1 MTAGSIPRQDRELY
15 EFEGF
20 VVDPYR
26 RLLTRDGEP
35 VPLPPKALATL
46 VALLDRHGQ
55 VVEKEEL
62 IQTVWPDTFI
72 TEATL
77 TQNVF
82 RLRKAL
88 GEEAGEHRF
97 IVTIPGRGYSF
108 VANVRRRAPA
118 LSASG
123 ELPRLELPPPTASV
137 EPPATSLVPPPSGA
151 VAAPMAPPAP
161 RAPLPEE
168 TTAVPISAPTAVPG
182 QAPAMTA
189 RGLSGLSPA
198 RRRALFGGSIL
209 GLLLLVVIL
218 AFRGDPAPSPPPS
231 SPSPRP
237 GAAMTAVVP
246 RRSVAVLG
254 FRNLSGRNESA
265 WLSTALAEM
274 FTVELGVGEALHTIT
289 GESVT
294 RTKRD
299 LGLGETE
306 NLSLETLSQ
315 VRGLLG
321 CDIVL
326 LGSYLALGA
335 EGEGKI
341 RVDLRLQDTG
351 SGDTL
356 GVITG
361 TRTEEQ
367 LFELVSELGLD
378 LRRKLGTETATAG
391 DATASTRAA
400 FPTNPEAARLYAEG
414 LEHLRDFDT
423 LAARDLLQQATRAE
437 PGFPLAH
444 AALARAWSTLG
455 YDVNAEQ
462 EAARAFELSAT
473 LPREDR
479 LLVEALYAETRRE
492 WPRAVEIYESL
503 WRFFPDDLEHGL
515 RLAQAQVTA
524 GQPQRALTTTATLR
538 RLPPPLSDDPRIDL
552 SDAEAAA
559 SLSDYVQL
567 ESSAA
572 RAAQKGRRLGA
583 RLLVAMALYHQGRA
597 LRNLGRTEEA
607 LAKIEEAENIL
618 SEMGDRVG
626 VARAAH
632 DRANL
637 LRDSGN
643 FEESRRQ
650 YERSLAIHREAG
662 NQRGIIRALTNLGA
676 LETQRGDYARA
687 QKLLRE
693 VVDVSREV
701 HDSIGEAQ
709 GLSTLGSLLYDQG
722 DLAGA
727 QRAAEES
734 LRQFRSVGSVVGEAS
749 VRMSLAGI
757 RLDLGRV
764 REAQAEAEAALALS
778 RKIGHKRGMASAL
791 RHLGQILL
799 DQGRVEDARA
809 AFQEMKGLAEQTGH
823 KLLLASAKSGLA
835 SIRHVQGDLAGARAE
850 QTEVLELW
858 KVTDERQQAALG
870 QLTLARIARD
880 EGKRAEAERETRN
893 AAEHFR
899 DLRLRNGEA
908 LAHELLALIALDR
921 EDAGGARREIDAA
934 LELIASS
941 QNRRIRLGLA
951 ITAGRVA
958 AAQGRVSEARQQLT
972 AARSEATT
980 LGFRLPALDAT
991 IALAEI
997 EIRRGEVE
1005 AGRAGLRAVQQEA
1018 TRQGFRLIAGQAER
1032 LLGGA
1037 PSRPAR

>member
-1 MTAGSIPRQDRELY
+1 MPRQDRELY

-46 VALLDRHGQ
+46 VALLERHGQ

-97 IVTIPGRGYSF
+97 IVTVPGRGYSF
-108 VANVRRRAPA
+108 VADVRRRTPS

-123 ELPRLELPPPTASV
+123 EFPRPELPSA
-137 EPPATSLVPPPSGA
+137 AVPPP
-151 VAAPMAPPAP
+151 AAPQPVPAQSVLTPQPVTTPQPAPVAPPAASSPGTPESEGVP
-161 RAPLPEE
+161 RSTPGSSSGTHLIQAPLP
-168 TTAVPISAPTAVPG
+168 AAD
-182 QAPAMTA
+182 
-189 RGLSGLSPA
+189 GLSGPA
-198 RRRALFGGSIL
+198 RSRRWLLAGGAML
-209 GLLLLVVIL
+209 GLILLAVALLVL
-218 AFRGDPAPSPPPS
+218 RQPAPSPAPVVPEPS
-231 SPSPRP
+231 
-237 GAAMTAVVP
+237 GAEAPALVP

-254 FRNLSGRNESA
+254 FRNLSEQSNTA

-274 FTVELGVGEALHTIT
+274 FTVELGVGERLHTIT

-294 RTKRD
+294 QTKRD

-306 NLSLETLSQ
+306 NLSRETLSQ

-326 LGSYLALGA
+326 LGSYLALGI

-351 SGDTL
+351 NGETL
-356 GVITG
+356 AVLTG

-367 LFELVSELGLD
+367 LFELVSELGRD
-378 LRRKLGTETATAG
+378 LRRKLGTEAAPV
-391 DATASTRAA
+391 DALASTRAS

-414 LEHLRDFDT
+414 LEHLRALDT
-423 LAARDLLQQATRAE
+423 LTARDLLQRATEAE

-444 AALARAWSTLG
+444 SALARAWGTLG
-455 YDVNAEQ
+455 YDTNAEQ
-462 EAARAFELSAT
+462 EAARAFELSAN

-479 LLVEALYAETRRE
+479 MLVEAQYAEARRE
-492 WPRAVEIYESL
+492 WPKAVEIYESL

-524 GQPQRALTTTATLR
+524 GQPQRALSTTAILR
-538 RLPPPLSDDPRIDL
+538 RLPPPLSDDPRLDL

-559 SLSDYVQL
+559 ALSDYVRL

-572 RAAQKGRRLGA
+572 RAAEKGRRLGA

-597 LRNLGRTEEA
+597 LRNVGRTEEA

-618 SEMGDRVG
+618 SSMGDRVG

-643 FEESRRQ
+643 FEEARRQ

-662 NQRGIIRALTNLGA
+662 NQRGIIRALTNLAA
-676 LETQRGDYARA
+676 LETQKGDYARA
-687 QKLLRE
+687 QELLRE
-693 VVDVSREV
+693 VVEISREI
-701 HDSIGEAQ
+701 HDTIGEAN
-709 GLSTLGSLLYDQG
+709 GLSTVSSLLYDQG

-727 QRAAEES
+727 RKSSEEA
-734 LRQFRSVGSVVGEAS
+734 LQKFRSVGSQVGEAS

-757 RLDLGRV
+757 RQDLGRL

-778 RKIGHKRGMASAL
+778 RKIGHKRSIAL
-791 RHLGQILL
+791 SLRYLGQIQL

-809 AFQEMKGLAEQTGH
+809 TFQEMEGLARQTEH
-823 KLLLASAKSGLA
+823 KLLLASARSGLA
-835 SIRHVQGDLAGARAE
+835 TIRHVQGDLAGARAE
-850 QTEVLELW
+850 QTEALALW
-858 KVTDERQQAALG
+858 QATDERQQAALS
-870 QLTLARIARD
+870 QLALARIARD
-880 EGKRAEAERETRN
+880 EGKREEAERESRK
-893 AAEHFR
+893 AVESFR
-899 DLRLRNGEA
+899 ALNLRDGEA
-908 LAHELLALIALDR
+908 LAHEQLALLALDR
-921 EDAGGARREIDAA
+921 GDARGAEREIGAA
-934 LELIASS
+934 FDLTASS
-941 QNRRIRLGLA
+941 QNRRIRLGLT
-951 ITAGRVA
+951 ITSGRVA
-958 AAQGRVSEARQQLT
+958 AALGRISEARQELT
-972 AARSEATT
+972 AARTEATS
-980 LGFRLPALDAT
+980 LGFRLPALDAA

-997 EIRRGEVE
+997 DLRRGDAE
-1005 AGRAGLRAVQQEA
+1005 AGRTGLRNAQKEA
-1018 TRQGFRLIAGQAER
+1018 TRQGLLLLAGRAER
-1032 LLGGA
+1032 LL
-1037 PSRPAR
+1037 R

>member
-1 MTAGSIPRQDRELY
+1 MPRQDRELY

-55 VVEKEEL
+55 VVDKEEL

-108 VANVRRRAPA
+108 VADVRRRAPA

-123 ELPRLELPPPTASV
+123 EFPRPELPPPAL
-137 EPPATSLVPPPSGA
+137 PIAQPVPPPSGP
-151 VAAPMAPPAP
+151 VAPPA
-161 RAPLPEE
+161 APLEDA
-168 TTAVPISAPTAVPG
+168 TASQPGAASPTGQEAP
-182 QAPAMTA
+182 PAA
-189 RGLSGLSPA
+189 RGLARLSPIH
-198 RRRALFGGSIL
+198 RRVLLGGSIL
-209 GLLLLVVIL
+209 GLILLVTALVYR
-218 AFRGDPAPSPPPS
+218 APSPSPGSVAPAPS
-231 SPSPRP
+231 
-237 GAAMTAVVP
+237 GAAASSVVP

-254 FRNLSGRNESA
+254 FRNLSGRGETA

-326 LGSYLALGA
+326 LGSYLALGTD
-335 EGEGKI
+335 GEGKI

-356 GVITG
+356 AVLTG

-378 LRRKLGTETATAG
+378 LRRKLGTETATLG
-391 DATASTRAA
+391 DVTASTRAA

-414 LEHLRDFDT
+414 LEHLRDLDT
-423 LAARDLLQQATRAE
+423 LAARDLLLRATEAE

-479 LLVEALYAETRRE
+479 LLVEALHAETRRE
-492 WPRAVEIYESL
+492 WPKAVEIYESL

-515 RLAQAQVTA
+515 RLAQTQVTA
-524 GQPQRALTTTATLR
+524 GQARRALITTATLR
-538 RLPPPLSDDPRIDL
+538 RLPSPLADDPRIDL
-552 SDAEAAA
+552 SEAEAAA
-559 SLSDYVQL
+559 ALSDYAQL

-572 RAAQKGRRLGA
+572 RAAQKGRSLGA
-583 RLLVAMALYHQGRA
+583 RLLVAMALHHQGRA

-607 LAKIEEAENIL
+607 LAKIEEAETIL
-618 SEMGDRVG
+618 SAMGDRVG

-637 LRDSGN
+637 LRDSGD

-662 NQRGIIRALTNLGA
+662 NQRGIVRALTNLGA
-676 LETQRGDYARA
+676 LETQRGDYERA
-687 QKLLRE
+687 QELLRE

-701 HDSIGEAQ
+701 HDAIGEAH

-727 QRAAEES
+727 QRAAEEA

-749 VRMSLAGI
+749 ARMSLAGI
-757 RLDLGRV
+757 RQDLGRV
-764 REAQAEAEAALALS
+764 REAQTEAEAALALS

-799 DQGRVEDARA
+799 DQGRIEEARA

-858 KVTDERQQAALG
+858 KATDERQQAALG

-880 EGKRAEAERETRN
+880 EGKSTEAERETRS

-921 EDAGGARREIDAA
+921 GDPGGAKREIDAA
-934 LELIASS
+934 LDLTASS
-941 QNRRIRLGLA
+941 QNRRMRLGLA
-951 ITAGRVA
+951 VTAGRVA
-958 AAQGRVSEARQQLT
+958 AARGKIDEARQGLT
-972 AARSEATT
+972 TARIEATT
-980 LGFRLPALDAT
+980 LGFRLPALEVE

-997 EIRRGEVE
+997 ELRRGDAE
-1005 AGRAGLRAVQQEA
+1005 AGRAGLRAARQEA
-1018 TRQGFRLIAGQAER
+1018 NRQGLLLMAGRAER
-1032 LLGGA
+1032 LLEGA

>member
-1 MTAGSIPRQDRELY
+1 MPRQDRELY

-46 VALLDRHGQ
+46 VALLERHGQ

-108 VANVRRRAPA
+108 VADVRRRAPA
-118 LSASG
+118 PSASG
-123 ELPRLELPPPTASV
+123 EFPRVELPPP
-137 EPPATSLVPPPSGA
+137 
-151 VAAPMAPPAP
+151 
-161 RAPLPEE
+161 
-168 TTAVPISAPTAVPG
+168 AVPIAQPVTPPASPPVDPATP
-182 QAPAMTA
+182 QAPPEEATAAPATASAAILDQAAAPQPA
-189 RGLSGLSPA
+189 RGLSGMSPA
-198 RRRALFGGSIL
+198 RRWALFGG
-209 GLLLLVVIL
+209 LLLALILLVTALV
-218 AFRGDPAPSPPPS
+218 FRDPAPSPAPAAPS
-231 SPSPRP
+231 RP
-237 GAAMTAVVP
+237 EAAMTAVVP

-254 FRNLSGRNESA
+254 FRNLSGRNETA

-326 LGSYLALGA
+326 LGSYLALGS

-356 GVITG
+356 AVLTG

-367 LFELVSELGLD
+367 LFELVSELGQD
-378 LRRKLGTETATAG
+378 LRRKLGTETATSPG
-391 DATASTRAA
+391 DTAAATRAA
-400 FPTNPEAARLYAEG
+400 FPANPEAARLYAEG
-414 LEHLRDFDT
+414 LERLRAFDT
-423 LAARDLLQQATRAE
+423 LAARDLLLRATEAE

-444 AALARAWSTLG
+444 AALARAWTTLG

-462 EAARAFELSAT
+462 EATRAFELSAT

-479 LLVEALYAETRRE
+479 LLVEALLAESRRE
-492 WPRAVEIYESL
+492 WPKAVEIYESL

-524 GQPQRALTTTATLR
+524 GQPQRALATTATLR
-538 RLPPPLSDDPRIDL
+538 QLPPPLSDDPRIDL

-559 SLSDYVQL
+559 SLSDYAQL

-572 RAAQKGRRLGA
+572 RAAQKGRSLGA

-607 LAKIEEAENIL
+607 LAKIDEAEEIL
-618 SEMGDRVG
+618 SGMGDRVG

-637 LRDSGN
+637 LRDSGD

-687 QKLLRE
+687 QELLRE
-693 VVDVSREV
+693 VVDVSREI
-701 HDSIGEAQ
+701 HDSMGEAH

-727 QRAAEES
+727 QRAFEES

-749 VRMSLAGI
+749 VRMSLAAI
-757 RLDLGRV
+757 RQDLGRL
-764 REAQAEAEAALALS
+764 REAQGEAETALALS
-778 RKIGHKRGMASAL
+778 RKIRHSRGMASAL

-799 DQGRVEDARA
+799 DQGRVGDARA
-809 AFQEMKGLAEQTGH
+809 AFQEMEGLARQTGH
-823 KLLLASAKSGLA
+823 KLLLASARSGLA

-850 QTEVLELW
+850 QTEVLAVW
-858 KVTDERQQAALG
+858 TATDERQEAALSH
-870 QLTLARIARD
+870 LALARIARD
-880 EGKRAEAERETRN
+880 EGKSAEAERETRE
-893 AAEHFR
+893 AAERFR
-899 DLRLRNGEA
+899 DLHLRNGEA
-908 LAHELLALIALDR
+908 LSHELLALIALDR
-921 EDAGGARREIDAA
+921 GDPGGARREIDAA
-934 LELIASS
+934 LDLTASS

-951 ITAGRVA
+951 VTAGRVDA
-958 AAQGRVSEARQQLT
+958 ALGKTGKARQELT
-972 AARSEATT
+972 ARRAEATT
-980 LGFRLPALDAT
+980 LGFRLPAFDAA
-991 IALAEI
+991 IGLAEI
-997 EIRRGEVE
+997 ELRRGDSE
-1005 AGRAGLRAVQQEA
+1005 AGRAALRAIQQEA
-1018 TRQGFRLIAGQAER
+1018 TRQGFRLMAGRVER
-1032 LLGGA
+1032 LLRE
-1037 PSRPAR
+1037 PSSHPVR

>member
-1 MTAGSIPRQDRELY
+1 MPRQDRELF

-26 RLLTRDGEP
+26 RLLTKDGEP

-82 RLRKAL
+82 RLRKVL

-108 VANVRRRAPA
+108 VAEVRRRAPA
-118 LSASG
+118 STASG
-123 ELPRLELPPPTASV
+123 EFPRPELPPPTVSIAQPAT
-137 EPPATSLVPPPSGA
+137 PPAGLA
-151 VAAPMAPPAP
+151 APPAP
-161 RAPLPEE
+161 RPAPSPA
-168 TTAVPISAPTAVPG
+168 TPIAPPAAASPAA
-182 QAPAMTA
+182 QAAPAQA
-189 RGLSGLSPA
+189 RGLSGQSPG
-198 RRRALFGGSIL
+198 RRWALFGGSVL
-209 GLLLLVVIL
+209 GLILLVTALV
-218 AFRGDPAPSPPPS
+218 FRNDPSPGPPPAAPSSRAGAPAP
-231 SPSPRP
+231 
-237 GAAMTAVVP
+237 AVVP
-246 RRSVAVLG
+246 RRSVAVPG
-254 FRNLSGRNESA
+254 FRNLSGRDETA

-274 FTVELGVGEALHTIT
+274 FTVELSVGEALHTIT

-306 NLSLETLSQ
+306 NLSLETLAQ

-326 LGSYLALGA
+326 LGSYLALGN
-335 EGEGKI
+335 EGEGRI

-356 GVITG
+356 AVLTG

-367 LFELVSELGLD
+367 LFELVSELGKG
-378 LRRKLGTETATAG
+378 LRRKLGTETDPSEAV
-391 DATASTRAA
+391 ASTRAA

-414 LEHLRDFDT
+414 LEHLRDLDT
-423 LAARDLLQQATRAE
+423 LKARDLLQRATEAE

-455 YDVNAEQ
+455 YDINAEQ

-524 GQPQRALTTTATLR
+524 GQPRRALATTAILR

-559 SLSDYVQL
+559 SLSDYAQL
-567 ESSAA
+567 ESSAT
-572 RAAQKGRRLGA
+572 RAAQKGRSLGA

-597 LRNLGRTEEA
+597 LRSLGRTDEA

-637 LRDSGN
+637 LRDSGD
-643 FEESRRQ
+643 FEEARRQ

-662 NQRGIIRALTNLGA
+662 NQRGTIRALTNLGA

-687 QKLLRE
+687 QELLRE

-701 HDSIGEAQ
+701 HDPMGEAN
-709 GLSTLGSLLYDQG
+709 GLSALGSLLYDQG
-722 DLAGA
+722 DLSGA
-727 QRAAEES
+727 QRAFQEA
-734 LRQFRSVGSVVGEAS
+734 LRQFRSVGSVLGEAG
-749 VRMSLAGI
+749 VRISLAGI
-757 RLDLGRV
+757 WQDLGRL
-764 REAQAEAEAALALS
+764 REAQAESEAALALS
-778 RKIGHKRGMASAL
+778 RKIGHKRGVASAL
-791 RHLGQILL
+791 RQLGHILI
-799 DQGRVEDARA
+799 DQGRIEDAQA
-809 AFQEMKGLAEQTGH
+809 AFREMQGLAEQTGH
-823 KLLLASAKSGLA
+823 KLLLASARSGLA
-835 SIRHVQGDLAGARAE
+835 SIQHLQGDLAGARAQ
-850 QTEVLELW
+850 QTEVLALW
-858 KVTDERQQAALG
+858 MEMDERQQVAHSH
-870 QLTLARIARD
+870 LTLARIARD
-880 EGKRAEAERETRN
+880 EGKNAEAERETRA
-893 AAEHFR
+893 AAERFR
-899 DLRLRNGEA
+899 DLHLRNGEA
-908 LAHELLALIALDR
+908 LTHELLALISLDR
-921 EDAGGARREIDAA
+921 GDPASARREIDSA
-934 LELIASS
+934 LGLTASS
-941 QNRRIRLGLA
+941 QSRKIRLGLA
-951 ITAGRVA
+951 VTTGQVA
-958 AAQGRVSEARQQLT
+958 LAQGQIGKARQELT
-972 AARSEATT
+972 AARAEATT
-980 LGFRLPALDAT
+980 LGFRLTALDAA

-997 EIRRGEVE
+997 ELRRGDPE
-1005 AGRAGLRAVQQEA
+1005 AGRSSLRAAQQEA
-1018 TRQGFRLIAGQAER
+1018 ARLGLRLAAGRAER
-1032 LLGGA
+1032 LLK
-1037 PSRPAR
+1037 

>member
-1 MTAGSIPRQDRELY
+1 MPRQDRELY

-46 VALLDRHGQ
+46 VALLERHGQ

-108 VANVRRRAPA
+108 VAAVRRRAPV

-123 ELPRLELPPPTASV
+123 EFPRVELPPPAVPIAQPVT
-137 EPPATSLVPPPSGA
+137 PPASPPIDPA
-151 VAAPMAPPAP
+151 APPTALPAAPQAPPEEATAPPVAAPTVPDQAPPP
-161 RAPLPEE
+161 R
-168 TTAVPISAPTAVPG
+168 
-182 QAPAMTA
+182 A

-198 RRRALFGGSIL
+198 GRLALLGGSIL
-209 GLLLLVVIL
+209 GLILLAMALG
-218 AFRGDPAPSPPPS
+218 FRDP
-231 SPSPRP
+231 SPSPAPAAPPRR
-237 GAAMTAVVP
+237 GARTTAVVP

-254 FRNLSGRNESA
+254 FRNLSGRNETA

-274 FTVELGVGEALHTIT
+274 FTVELGVGEKLHTIT

-294 RTKRD
+294 RAKRD

-306 NLSLETLSQ
+306 NLSPETLSQ

-326 LGSYLALGA
+326 LGSFLALGS

-356 GVITG
+356 AVLTG

-378 LRRKLGTETATAG
+378 LRRKLGTETASPG
-391 DATASTRAA
+391 DATAATRAA

-414 LEHLRDFDT
+414 LEHLRDLDT
-423 LAARDLLQQATRAE
+423 LAARDLLQRATEAE
-437 PGFPLAH
+437 PSFPLAH

-455 YDVNAEQ
+455 YDLNAEQ

-479 LLVEALYAETRRE
+479 LLVEALYAETRQE
-492 WPRAVEIYESL
+492 WPKAVEIYESL

-524 GQPQRALTTTATLR
+524 GQPQRALATTAILR

-559 SLSDYVQL
+559 ALSDYAQL

-572 RAAQKGRRLGA
+572 RAAQKGRSLHA
-583 RLLVAMALYHQGRA
+583 RLLVAMALHHQGRA
-597 LRNLGRTEEA
+597 LRNLGRTQEA
-607 LAKIEEAENIL
+607 LAKTEEAENIL
-618 SEMGDRVG
+618 AEMGDRVG

-637 LRDSGN
+637 LRDSGD

-650 YERSLAIHREAG
+650 YERSLAIHRDAG
-662 NQRGIIRALTNLGA
+662 NQRGIIRALTNLAA

-687 QKLLRE
+687 QELLRE

-701 HDSIGEAQ
+701 HDAIGEAH

-749 VRMSLAGI
+749 ARMSLAGI
-757 RLDLGRV
+757 RQDLGRL
-764 REAQAEAEAALALS
+764 RQAQAEAETALALS
-778 RKIGHKRGMASAL
+778 RKIRHKRSMASAL

-799 DQGRVEDARA
+799 DQGRVEEARA

-823 KLLLASAKSGLA
+823 KLLLASARSGLA

-858 KVTDERQQAALG
+858 KVTDERQQGALG
-870 QLTLARIARD
+870 QLALARIARD
-880 EGKRAEAERETRN
+880 EGKSAEAERETRN

-908 LAHELLALIALDR
+908 LAHELLALTYLDR
-921 EDAGGARREIDAA
+921 GDPGGAKREIDAA
-934 LELIASS
+934 LDLTASS
-941 QNRRIRLGLA
+941 QNRRIRLSLA
-951 ITAGRVA
+951 VTAGRVGA
-958 AAQGRVSEARQQLT
+958 ALGKTGEARQELT
-972 AARSEATT
+972 AGRAEATT
-980 LGFRLPALDAT
+980 LGFRLTALDAA
-991 IALAEI
+991 IGLAEI
-997 EIRRGEVE
+997 ELHRGDAE
-1005 AGRAGLRAVQQEA
+1005 AGRAALRTIQQDATRLGLR
-1018 TRQGFRLIAGQAER
+1018 LLAER
-1032 LLGGA
+1032 A
-1037 PSRPAR
+1037 ER

>member
-1 MTAGSIPRQDRELY
+1 MPRQDRELF

-108 VANVRRRAPA
+108 VAEVRRRAP
-118 LSASG
+118 SSPASG
-123 ELPRLELPPPTASV
+123 EFPRVELPLPTAPIAQPVTPPPGPVAPPVATPPATPPTPPRIAPTTVPDPAPPPT
-137 EPPATSLVPPPSGA
+137 
-151 VAAPMAPPAP
+151 
-161 RAPLPEE
+161 
-168 TTAVPISAPTAVPG
+168 
-182 QAPAMTA
+182 TA

-198 RRRALFGGSIL
+198 RRRTLFGGSIL
-209 GLLLLVVIL
+209 GLILLAMALV
-218 AFRGDPAPSPPPS
+218 FRGDPAPSPAPS
-231 SPSPRP
+231 APSRS

-254 FRNLSGRNESA
+254 FRNLSGRNETA

-299 LGLGETE
+299 LGLRETE

-326 LGSYLALGA
+326 LGSYLALGND
-335 EGEGKI
+335 GEGRI

-356 GVITG
+356 AVLTG

-367 LFELVSELGLD
+367 LFELVSELGQD
-378 LRRKLGTETATAG
+378 LRRKLGTETTPG
-391 DATASTRAA
+391 EDVASTRAA

-423 LAARDLLQQATRAE
+423 LKARDLLQRATEAE

-455 YDVNAEQ
+455 HDVNAEQ

-492 WPRAVEIYESL
+492 WPKAVEIYESL

-524 GQPQRALTTTATLR
+524 GQPRRALATTATLR

-559 SLSDYVQL
+559 ALSDLAQL

-572 RAAQKGRRLGA
+572 RAEQKGRNLGA

-618 SEMGDRVG
+618 SAMGDRVG

-637 LRDSGN
+637 LRDSGD

-687 QKLLRE
+687 QELLRE

-701 HDSIGEAQ
+701 HDSVGEAQ
-709 GLSTLGSLLYDQG
+709 GLSALGSLLYDQG

-727 QRAAEES
+727 QRAFEEA

-749 VRMSLAGI
+749 ARMSLAGI
-757 RLDLGRV
+757 RQDLGRL
-764 REAQAEAEAALALS
+764 REAQTEAEAALALS
-778 RKIGHKRGMASAL
+778 RKSGHKRGMASSL

-799 DQGRVEDARA
+799 DQGRVEDAQA

-835 SIRHVQGDLAGARAE
+835 SIRHAQGDLAGARAE
-850 QTEVLELW
+850 QTEALAVW
-858 KVTDERQQAALG
+858 TATDERQEGALSH
-870 QLTLARIARD
+870 LALARIARD
-880 EGKRAEAERETRN
+880 EGKSAEAERETRN
-893 AAEHFR
+893 TAERFR
-899 DLRLRNGEA
+899 DLRLGNGEA
-908 LAHELLALIALDR
+908 LAQELLALIYLDR
-921 EDAGGARREIDAA
+921 GDQGGARREIDSA
-934 LELIASS
+934 LALTSSS

-958 AAQGRVSEARQQLT
+958 AAQGKISEARQQLT
-972 AARSEATT
+972 AARAEATT
-980 LGFRLPALDAT
+980 LGFRSPALDAA

-997 EIRRGEVE
+997 ELRRGDAE
-1005 AGRAGLRAVQQEA
+1005 AGRAGLRAARQEA
-1018 TRQGFRLIAGQAER
+1018 TRQGFRLMAGQAEK
-1032 LLGGA
+1032 LLQGA